1 VLPYLDIVNVVV
13 DIVMKYG
20 TVESSA
26 ALVVGVSND
35 IDYFYAETK

>member
-1 VLPYLDIVNVVV
+1 MELLIEN
-13 DIVMKYG
+13 
-20 TVESSA
+20 SA